1 MKKILALI
9 VFVATC
15 GIVIAQSFSPQLK
28 FDTANDLLEEG
39 DYRNALK
46 EYRQIEQ
53 SEMVSGPL
61 YLNMGIAAVQIDS
74 MGLAKFYFLQAQKFE
89 TTKESAERAL
99 DFVNSQFS
107 RQSAKLPK
115 LPWDRAVDQ
124 FKEIPGTYGLFLIGY
139 CVLCLALVFIVAK
152 WFNLFS
158 IPKEKNVIV
167 SFFVISALFIT
178 LAYYVDYVD
187 QRYDEAVLI
196 TEDASVSK
204 TPEENAE
211 LVSMAYE
218 GYDLTIDRKKSANN
232 ESWYYI
238 RLGNGQFGWI
248 KAKGIKIL

>member
-1 MKKILALI
+1 MLALI
-9 VFVATC
+9 IFVVTS
-15 GIVIAQSFSPQLK
+15 GTVVAQSLPQLK
-28 FDTANDLLEEG
+28 FDAANDLLENG
-39 DYRNALK
+39 DYRKALK

-53 SEMVSGPL
+53 SEMVSGSL

-74 MGLAKFYFLQAQKFE
+74 MGLAKFYFLQAQEFE
-89 TTKESAERAL
+89 ATKESADRAL

-124 FKEIPGTYGLFLIGY
+124 FKKTPGTFGLFLIGY
-139 CVLCLALVFIVAK
+139 SVFCLALVLIIAR

-158 IPKEKNVIV
+158 IPKEKNVIISV
-167 SFFVISALFIT
+167 FVISALVIT

-196 TEDASVSK
+196 TEEASVS
-204 TPEENAE
+204 TAPEENAE
-211 LVSMAYE
+211 LVSIAYE
-218 GYDLTIDRKKSANN
+218 GYDLTIDRKKSTPREN
-232 ESWYYI
+232 WYYI